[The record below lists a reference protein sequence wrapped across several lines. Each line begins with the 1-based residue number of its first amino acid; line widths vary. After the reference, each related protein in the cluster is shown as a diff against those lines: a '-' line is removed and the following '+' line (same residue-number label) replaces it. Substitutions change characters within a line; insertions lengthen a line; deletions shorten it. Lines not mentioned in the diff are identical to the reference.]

1 MAKLFSLILIIY
13 LSPILALVA
22 IAIIIDDGF
31 PILFKQKR
39 VGLNNTHF
47 WIYKFRTMKKDS
59 PDIAT
64 HLVNDSH
71 FLYTKIGPFLRKF
84 SIDELPQL
92 INIVKGDMTFI
103 GPRPALYNQDDLID
117 LRTKAGVNRLV
128 PGVTGWAQV
137 NGRDELSI
145 SDKVKMDEYYLK
157 NKSLW
162 LDIKI
167 LFKTVIKAF
176 KAEGVSR

>member
-1 MAKLFSLILIIY
+1 M
-13 LSPILALVA
+13 
-22 IAIIIDDGF
+22 G
-31 PILFKQKR
+31 Q
-39 VGLNNTHF
+39 NNAHF
-47 WIYKFRTMKKDS
+47 WIYKFRTMKKNT
-59 PDIAT
+59 PDIPT
-64 HLVNDSH
+64 HLVKNGKS
-71 FLYTKIGPFLRKF
+71 LYTAIGPFLRKY

-103 GPRPALYNQDDLID
+103 GPRPALYNQDDLIE
-117 LRTKAGVNRLV
+117 LRTQAGVDRLI

-145 SDKVKMDEYYLK
+145 PDKVKMDEYYLK

-167 LFKTVIKAF
+167 LFMTVFKVFKT
-176 KAEGVSR
+176 EGVKK

>member
-1 MAKLFSLILIIY
+1 
-13 LSPILALVA
+13 
-22 IAIIIDDGF
+22 
-31 PILFKQKR
+31 
-39 VGLNNTHF
+39 
-47 WIYKFRTMKKDS
+47 MKKNT
-59 PDIAT
+59 PDIPT
-64 HLVNDSH
+64 HLVKDEKS
-71 FLYTKIGPFLRKF
+71 LYNAIGPFLRKY

-117 LRTKAGVNRLV
+117 MRTKAGVNRLV

-145 SDKVKMDEYYLK
+145 PDKVKMDIYYLE
-157 NKSLW
+157 NQSLW

-167 LFKTVIKAF
+167 IFMTVLKVFKT
-176 KAEGVSR
+176 EGVSH

>member
-1 MAKLFSLILIIY
+1 
-13 LSPILALVA
+13 
-22 IAIIIDDGF
+22 
-31 PILFKQKR
+31 
-39 VGLNNTHF
+39 
-47 WIYKFRTMKKDS
+47 MKKNT
-59 PDIAT
+59 PDIPT
-64 HLVNDSH
+64 HLVKNGKS
-71 FLYTKIGPFLRKF
+71 LYTAIGPFLRKY

-103 GPRPALYNQDDLID
+103 GPRPALYNQDDLIE
-117 LRTKAGVNRLV
+117 LRTQAGVDRLI

-145 SDKVKMDEYYLK
+145 PDKVKMDEYYLK

-167 LFKTVIKAF
+167 LFMTVFKVFKT
-176 KAEGVSR
+176 EGVKK

>member
-1 MAKLFSLILIIY
+1 MF
-13 LSPILALVA
+13 
-22 IAIIIDDGF
+22 
-31 PILFKQKR
+31 FKQKR
-39 VGLNNTHF
+39 VGLNNVHF
-47 WIYKFRTMKKDS
+47 WIYKFRTMKKDA

-64 HLVNDSH
+64 HLVKDSTS
-71 FLYTKIGPFLRKF
+71 LYTSIGPFLRKF
-84 SIDELPQL
+84 SFDELPQL

-103 GPRPALYNQDDLID
+103 GPRPALYNQDDLIE
-117 LRTKAGVNRLV
+117 LRTQAGVDRLI

-145 SDKVKMDEYYLK
+145 PDKVKMDEYYLK

-167 LFKTVIKAF
+167 LFMTVFKVFKT
-176 KAEGVSR
+176 EGVKK